1 MKGLNL
7 YFLSVF
13 QWVFLWIRFYI
24 HSMLVE
30 RQSSVPMLSQ
40 ASDNGLKLNMT
51 SKKLEM
57 EILIRTRSEKNLKKD
72 PPKN

>member
-30 RQSSVPMLSQ
+30 RPMLSQ

-72 PPKN
+72 PLKN